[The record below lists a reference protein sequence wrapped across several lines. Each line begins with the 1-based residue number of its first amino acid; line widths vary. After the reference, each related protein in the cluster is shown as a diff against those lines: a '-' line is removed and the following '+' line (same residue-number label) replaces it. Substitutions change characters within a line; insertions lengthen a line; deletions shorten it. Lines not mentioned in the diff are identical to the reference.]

1 MPWASRNAPRK
12 NASPGDWKNSG
23 CLTNQ
28 STANETTFAL
38 GDWHREPELAV
49 PALIQSLQS
58 GESYVRGNS
67 AHALGRFGR
76 LARAAVPALQK
87 ALTDP
92 DAYIRREAA
101 DALKRINSGAPA
113 Q

>member
-1 MPWASRNAPRK
+1 
-12 NASPGDWKNSG
+12 
-23 CLTNQ
+23 
-28 STANETTFAL
+28 
-38 GDWHREPELAV
+38 
-49 PALIQSLQS
+49 
-58 GESYVRGNS
+58 
-67 AHALGRFGR
+67 